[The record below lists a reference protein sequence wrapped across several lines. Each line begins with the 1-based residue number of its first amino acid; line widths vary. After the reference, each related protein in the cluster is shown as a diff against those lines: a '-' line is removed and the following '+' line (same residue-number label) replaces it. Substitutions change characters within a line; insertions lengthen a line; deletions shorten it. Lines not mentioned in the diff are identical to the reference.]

1 MVDESTTKKYPGK
14 QYNIPFY
21 DAQRGEHF
29 IKLKIK
35 KERFDSRAAGVTRP
49 GDFTTTDKSYIK
61 NVATNRFI
69 THYFPEFYA
78 FLYDSTAF
86 SLIINSNAEV
96 AGDLKSDIK
105 GKIVIGRVDPLPNPA
120 KLSIVVALVYDVDKK
135 REGIK
140 SAHCLPSYEESLAF
154 FNTHQKISGTDAS
167 STFAIGTIGKTNST
181 LNDGLK
187 AFNTQMRGMEGQLSL
202 TPDMS
207 MLAATTQS
215 AISLAVTLLTKQLK
229 ATTPTYKFSQ
239 ADTMTVYFG
248 SMEAPGVPGGKQ
260 IAISRIDYLL
270 VEESI
275 ASRPMRIGYMS
286 NIKFNN
292 TVRDPL
298 TLITLKNYQTILD
311 AISAPGQQS
320 AGSATSGFMEFM
332 RNPEVQGVL
341 GLPATNFGVAG
352 TVFDPSS
359 ALSPPGEPGNAFIN
373 AAKQMMNIDI
383 ENTDDLEKGFKTA
396 FSSKQ
401 LQALKLKIAD
411 NPEVFK
417 KVSVDEAKKNLGNAI
432 DTVKII
438 NNVLET
444 GPMGFIEK
452 NPIVSNIFKMF
463 GIKEIAKE
471 AVICLTM
478 GLNVELG
485 RIGKA
490 VQASLTKAQASLYLP
505 PPLTRPGGDIR
516 KPYINPDDFKMF
528 TISGD
533 IWKQVLDTVID
544 SLQQSVLDI
553 IKKLADLLKY
563 NCPLNN
569 PRATDYG
576 ATDIADLIAPDLQT
590 PDLLGA
596 GSALDQLAGQRAL
609 TAEELQ
615 AYLTAVS
622 GILSSMEICQL
633 FTNRAAIG
641 PDTLDKIMEF
651 NKEYPNQHF
660 QNKVITYST
669 ILAFF
674 NEMSMMVDVTD
685 LCNAI
690 ANEVY
695 FANQDNIEICL
706 TPGNAPTV
714 EMEELLD
721 LMENGIELKMP
732 VLNFDC
738 PDKENF
744 INDPTITITVPELF
758 NTLTQLIETQFVNS
772 AEAVKTLMLEQKF
785 TTDSD
790 GSILDALRALGNNYE
805 DNGWPPK
812 LDPAF
817 VAKIIEALD
826 AVASFDLESCDVDVS
841 QILGF
846 DPAEI
851 AGIGGDITSMVS
863 DTMQDPGFISAID
876 NIKAQLMGLSTPSG
890 DPANPGMPVFPSYR
904 FNLQFYREFIN
915 YIELDRLGYVP
926 GSLTIPWNFSSTV
939 INDAQEFSGIIPP
952 STLTQI
958 PITDGSYKP
967 IEINF
972 NFPTATPFLFSAP
985 GATEAPDFPTAPSIP
1000 NAPSTTH
1007 AHPVGSSTEETVHP
1021 NANPDNGLTPG
1032 DPGYVDEHNAYG
1044 DTSYPGDHVHPNSP
1058 LLETSIPVAAAEPS
1072 TDNTTDWAA
1081 GTPALAMSEVG
1092 GPINIPEIH
1101 WSDDRVIGRI
1111 LYYLTL
1117 SIAPPSDPESM
1128 ADLSTPWPLIGA
1140 EARAAWQA
1148 DPTSSPTPDYPPT
1161 FQEEYPIIYNQIRY
1175 SASVLKL
1182 VPLSELTPTMLSA
1195 IQSYMNRDMTDHF
1208 AALID
1213 YYEAEKNVRLVATEQ
1228 EQLDS
1233 LLSLSFDDAYNDL
1246 LTARILIPD
1255 AILKATTANLQSH
1268 GSYLKIQYPR
1278 ESPNNPNIF
1287 VEFESSGDYIPQQ
1300 QLMEEITESMLEQ
1313 EFETAANNIQNTY
1326 IQPFVDSFSSSTLS
1340 VDGALTPE
1348 TKALIESKHFPTVY
1362 GILVDNMFNYVI
1374 TNGVFD
1380 AATLQ
1385 SLTLFH
1391 LNENC
1396 PPSEVA
1402 DLLDVQGIMKQLKD
1416 EYVEAMCNDRPEI
1429 PSRTIIRNVIK
1440 YGMHLELI
1448 QMQIAQIFIKN
1459 IFVMTAFKLDSLLT
1473 DGEADAMNQSG
1484 FIFKFLRKQITTS
1497 LLTFLRNSENMDES
1511 TVRRDLVSYF
1521 NIKINRESNVAQ
1533 GGIKYS
1539 NGTIAFPTGVTFSV
1553 TDSGAFV
1560 GFDEIIDYLISERLY
1575 LGRESVAKAIRMSV
1589 PGNNPVSLDQA
1600 FLASIPTFTVTN
1612 EYPGVL
1618 VQKIQEYYGTDDT
1631 PRVFLT
1637 RKYYQL
1643 TKKVKRATIKMWY
1656 YYGGGDGVD
1665 PDVVNIFEFSGM
1677 LPSFGSGG
1685 TEQTMLEKVRAG
1697 IIPTDTQEAPFGGL

>member
-1 MVDESTTKKYPGK
+1 MAQIDESKTKRYPGK
-14 QYNIPFY
+14 QFDIPFY
-21 DAQRGEHF
+21 DGQRREHL

-35 KERFDSRAAGVTRP
+35 KSSLDNNGVGVTNP
-49 GDFTTTDKSYIK
+49 NDFTATDKSHIK
-61 NVATNRFI
+61 NIATNRFI

-86 SLIINSNAEV
+86 SLIINSNTEV
-96 AGDLKSDIK
+96 AEDLEKSIK

-120 KLSIVVALVYDVDKK
+120 KLSIVVALIYDVDKE

-154 FNTHQKISGTDAS
+154 FNDHQKISGTDAS

-181 LNDGLK
+181 LNDGLM

-202 TPDMS
+202 TPDMN

-215 AISLAVTLLTKQLK
+215 ALSLAVSLLTKQLK

-248 SMEAPGVPGGKQ
+248 SMEAPGHPGGSRP
-260 IAISRIDYLL
+260 AISRIDYFL

-286 NIKFNN
+286 NVKFNN

-298 TLITLKNYQTILD
+298 TLITLKNYQAILD
-311 AISAPGQQS
+311 AISAPDQQPDG
-320 AGSATSGFMEFM
+320 AATSGFMEFM
-332 RNPEVQGVL
+332 RNPEVQSVL
-341 GLPATNFGVAG
+341 GLPLTGPADG
-352 TVFDPSS
+352 TIFNPSS
-359 ALSPPGEPGNAFIN
+359 PLVPPSQPGNAFIN
-373 AAKQMMNIDI
+373 AAKELMNIDI

-401 LQALKLKIAD
+401 LQALKLKVAD

-417 KVSVDEAKKNLGNAI
+417 KVSIDEAKKNLGNAI
-432 DTVKII
+432 DTVKVI
-438 NNVLET
+438 NNVLEI

-478 GLNVELG
+478 GLNIELG

-490 VQASLTKAQASLYLP
+490 VQASLTTAQASLYKP
-505 PPLTRPGGDIR
+505 PPLTRIGGDIR
-516 KPYINPDDFKMF
+516 KPYINPDDFRMF

-569 PRATDYG
+569 PRAVDYG

-596 GSALDQLAGQRAL
+596 GSALDQLAGRREL

-651 NKEYPNQHF
+651 NKEYSNQHF

-674 NEMSMMVDVTD
+674 SEMSMMVDVTD

-721 LMENGIELKMP
+721 LMENGIELEMP

-790 GSILDALRALGNNYE
+790 SSILDAMRALDTNYE

-812 LDPAF
+812 LDPTF

-826 AVASFDLESCDVDVS
+826 AVAGFDFDNCDIDVS

-846 DPAEI
+846 DPAQI
-851 AGIGGDITSMVS
+851 AAIGQDVTSMVS

-876 NIKAQLMGLSTPSG
+876 NIKSELMGLSTPSD
-890 DPANPGMPVFPSYR
+890 DPANPGMPIFPSYR
-904 FNLQFYREFIN
+904 FNLEFYREFIN
-915 YIELDRLGYVP
+915 YIELDRLEYVP

-939 INDAQEFSGIIPP
+939 IDNAQEFSGTIPP
-952 STLTQI
+952 SALTQSQI

-972 NFPTATPFLFSAP
+972 NFPTATPFLFGSAEDSP
-985 GATEAPDFPTAPSIP
+985 FAPSQGLIDP
-1000 NAPSTTH
+1000 APAS
-1007 AHPVGSSTEETVHP
+1007 
-1021 NANPDNGLTPG
+1021 
-1032 DPGYVDEHNAYG
+1032 
-1044 DTSYPGDHVHPNSP
+1044 
-1058 LLETSIPVAAAEPS
+1058 
-1072 TDNTTDWAA
+1072 
-1081 GTPALAMSEVG
+1081 ALSEVG
-1092 GPINIPEIH
+1092 GPINTPEIH
-1101 WSDDRVIGRI
+1101 WSNDYAIGKI
-1111 LYYLTL
+1111 LYYLIINNPATL
-1117 SIAPPSDPESM
+1117 IPDLEFFDIDEEFTLPS
-1128 ADLSTPWPLIGA
+1128 
-1140 EARAAWQA
+1140 
-1148 DPTSSPTPDYPPT
+1148 
-1161 FQEEYPIIYNQIRY
+1161 FQEAYPLIYNQIRY
-1175 SASVLKL
+1175 SASALKL
-1182 VPLSELTPTMLSA
+1182 IPLGELTPTMLSA
-1195 IQSYMNRDMTDHF
+1195 IQNYIIGLQDLGAVSAVAAGVGSSGLLMINSYVRS
-1208 AALID
+1208 LIK
-1213 YYEAEKNVRLVATEQ
+1213 YYEDRGGVKVIVSEAENAEYTGSSLDREANFIIDGILDATM
-1228 EQLDS
+1228 
-1233 LLSLSFDDAYNDL
+1233 
-1246 LTARILIPD
+1246 
-1255 AILKATTANLQSH
+1255 ANLQPR

-1287 VEFESSGDYIPQQ
+1287 VKFQSTGDYIPQQ

-1313 EFETAANNIQNTY
+1313 EFETASNNIQNTY
-1326 IQPFVDSFSSSTLS
+1326 IQPFVDAFEGSSLSQGPEVTVTGSAGENPVGSEFGSFSYGGDTL
-1340 VDGALTPE
+1340 VGTLTPE
-1348 TKALIESKHFPTVY
+1348 TKAFIESKHFPTAY

-1385 SLTLFH
+1385 ALTLFH

-1402 DLLDVQGIMKQLKD
+1402 DLLDVQGIMKQLQD

-1440 YGMHLELI
+1440 YGMHLELV
-1448 QMQIAQIFIKN
+1448 QMQIAQVFIKN
-1459 IFVMTAFKLDSLLT
+1459 IFVMAAFKLDSLLMGAE
-1473 DGEADAMNQSG
+1473 DGAMNQNG

-1521 NIKINRESNVAQ
+1521 NIKINREKNVAQ

-1539 NGTIAFPTGVTFSV
+1539 NGMIAFPTGVTFSV
-1553 TDSGAFV
+1553 TDSGAFA

-1575 LGRESVAKAIRMSV
+1575 LGRESVAKAIRLAV

-1600 FLASIPTFTVTN
+1600 FLASIPTFTVTS
-1612 EYPGVL
+1612 ERRTVL
-1618 VQKIQEYYGTDDT
+1618 AEKIGQFYGDTDT
-1631 PRVFLT
+1631 PRIFLT
-1637 RKYYQL
+1637 RKHYTLQSGL
-1643 TKKVKRATIKMWY
+1643 ERATIKMWY
-1656 YYGGGDGVD
+1656 YYGGDA
-1665 PDVVNIFEFSGM
+1665 PDVVNIFGLNNM
-1677 LPSFGSGG
+1677 IPSFGSSAP
-1685 TEQTMLEKVRAG
+1685 ELTMMEKVR
-1697 IIPTDTQEAPFGGL
+1697 EGLITTTMGPPIDEP